1 MQPVARATSSAPTRL
16 SLSSIPSIEVLIGA
30 AMVLAVIVARPRFS
44 GPAVFIPIADKIA
57 QGLVPYRDFLLEYP
71 PLALF
76 PLALPRL
83 VAGPSDA
90 AYDRLFIILAIA
102 VAVATAAAVAWLA
115 GRGWAA
121 LPRREALLAY
131 VAIALAAAPM
141 IVWRFDIFPAL
152 FTVLAMVAVA
162 SRKPA
167 WAGFALAIGAAIKL
181 YPAFLV
187 PVFVAYYLF
196 GRRWRSAGM
205 VIFGFL
211 AFMAGLATLLFAVAG
226 TDGFTFLAYQQDRG
240 VEIESLMAGVVLAA
254 HNLFGTPIEV
264 FHDFGS
270 YQVSS
275 PLLAA
280 LPGPNAVLMLSLGAA
295 LAVSLFLRFQ
305 RDAQRFGGVQPQT
318 LVTFVLASVLLVMLA
333 NKVLSPQYIA
343 WLLPLGALLPWRKSL
358 LVVVICALTTIEF
371 PIAFRQLMDAWPAL
385 VFVLNLRNLL
395 LLVLFLWLVLER
407 RDVRETAQQAGGDAE
422 RQQADGQPSPPWR
435 NQRHEDGREGHGRD
449 LRQRQPG

>member
-1 MQPVARATSSAPTRL
+1 MQPVARATSSALTRV
-16 SLSSIPSIEVLIGA
+16 SPNSIPVIELIVGA
-30 AMVLAVIVARPRFS
+30 AMVLAVAVARPRWS
-44 GPAVFIPIADKIA
+44 GPDVFIQIADKIA
-57 QGLVPYRDFLLEYP
+57 DGLVPYRDFMLEYP

-83 VAGPSDA
+83 VAGPSNS
-90 AYDRLFIILAIA
+90 AYDRVFIVIAIA
-102 VAVATAAAVAWLA
+102 LAVATAAAVAWLA

-121 LPRREALLAY
+121 LSRREALLAF

-152 FTVLAMVAVA
+152 FTALALVAVA

-167 WAGFALAIGAAIKL
+167 WAGFALAIGAAAKL

-196 GRRWRSAGM
+196 GRRWRSAAM
-205 VIFGFL
+205 VVLGFG
-211 AFMAGLATLLFAVAG
+211 AFIVGLAALLYAVAG
-226 TDGFTFLAYQQDRG
+226 TDGFTFLTYQEDRG
-240 VEIESLMAGVVLAA
+240 VEIESIQAGLVLAA
-254 HNLFGTPIEV
+254 HNLFGTPINV

-275 PLLAA
+275 PLLPTIAGA
-280 LPGPNAVLMLSLGAA
+280 NAVLMLALGAA
-295 LAVSLFLRFQ
+295 LGARLFLRFQ
-305 RDAQRFGGVQPQT
+305 GDARRFGTVQPQT
-318 LVTFVLASVLLVMLA
+318 FIAFVLASVLLLMLA
-333 NKVLSPQYIA
+333 NKVLSPQYVA

-371 PIAFRQLMDAWPAL
+371 PIAFRQLMDAWPGL
-385 VFVLNLRNLL
+385 VLVLNLRNLL

-407 RDVRETAQQAGGDAE
+407 GDVRETAQESGGDAE
-422 RQQADGQPSPPWR
+422 HQQAHGQPAPPGR
-435 NQRHEDGREGHGRD
+435 NHGHQQRRESHGRD
-449 LRQRQPG
+449 LRDGQAW